1 MTFTRQHYKA
11 IAEIIAH
18 SETKQQIIE
27 KLVRYFKAD
36 NERFDAYRFRE
47 YINQLEHANDKTI
60 TSFSIARA

>member
-11 IAEIIAH
+11 IAEIIAA
-18 SETKQQIIE
+18 SDSKQEIVE

-47 YINQLEHANDKTI
+47 YINKLENDNGKTI
-60 TSFSIARA
+60 TSFSIAGA